1 MMTVLILSP
10 QDKKGIVEFIDALTA
25 IDLAELCGVIL
36 YGSQARGDA
45 TEESD
50 IDLLLIFTD
59 VDKRLEERVA
69 TIANGFA
76 LWRDLP
82 LSPKL
87 CSLSWWQDMAEG
99 PYPFFNEIFKDGL
112 PVYGE
117 PAIFTPLVHRNAV
130 PLYDTAV
137 TA

>member
-1 MMTVLILSP
+1 MSAVTLFP
-10 QDKKGIVEFIDALTA
+10 QDKKGIVEFVDEVTTIDS
-25 IDLAELCGVIL
+25 AELRGVIL
-36 YGSQARGDA
+36 YGSKARGDA

-50 IDLLLIFTD
+50 IDLLLIFTE
-59 VDKRLEERVA
+59 VDERLEGKVA
-69 TIANGFA
+69 AIANNFA
-76 LWRDLP
+76 LWRDIP
-82 LSPKL
+82 LSPRL
-87 CSLSWWQDMAEG
+87 CSLAWWQDMANG

-117 PAIFTPLVHRNAV
+117 PVIFGPLAHRNAT